1 MKIDHEQMLEQQN
14 NLKKKVNMKVTEWR
28 EVEHDV
34 LPHSKAFFRRN
45 PHSVTF
51 FDIECCEELVHI
63 VDQIAS
69 KVAWRMRVRG
79 PVSSKNNKNKIEIEH
94 CKAETEIEIEN
105 NKNKGM
111 KKRIPVSNL
120 LTGNSFDIKIKFHKL
135 QKNIGQYR

>member
-1 MKIDHEQMLEQQN
+1 MEGP
-14 NLKKKVNMKVTEWR
+14 KKVNVKVTEWR

-34 LPHSKAFFRRN
+34 SPHSKAFFRRK

-79 PVSSKNNKNKIEIEH
+79 PVSSKNNKNKR
-94 CKAETEIEIEN
+94 
-105 NKNKGM
+105 G
-111 KKRIPVSNL
+111 KKKINEKKERSQLPHWKQSKRKRNSQSLNPAL
-120 LTGNSFDIKIKFHKL
+120 LLNIDFPYRSPTFEGNSYASAAHL
-135 QKNIGQYR
+135 V